1 MVTSFSRGHKIFYE
15 NGWKYC
21 DNKQSIDNNRR
32 CKKCGKQPT
41 KEGYD
46 YCLGY
51 IEGATEACCGHGI
64 NEGYIKYEKDQYETQ
79 N

>member
-1 MVTSFSRGHKIFYE
+1 MVTSFSRGHKIYYDSE
-15 NGWKYC
+15 WKYC
-21 DNKQSIDNNRR
+21 DNDLPLDDSRP
-32 CKKCGKQPT
+32 CKKCGMSPT

-51 IEGATEACCGHGI
+51 IEKVNSACCGHGI
-64 NEGYIKYEKDQYETQ
+64 HDGYIKYEK